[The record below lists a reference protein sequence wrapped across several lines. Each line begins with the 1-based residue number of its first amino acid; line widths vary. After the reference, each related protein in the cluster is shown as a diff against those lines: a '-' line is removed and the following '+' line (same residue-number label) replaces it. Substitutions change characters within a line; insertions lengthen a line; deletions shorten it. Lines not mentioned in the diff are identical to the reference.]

1 MKGDPCP
8 AMDLAAAA
16 LDARKGYYKTNH
28 CPSQDDFDENAFF
41 SQNPI
46 FTTVLVS
53 TVSHCNIA

>member
-1 MKGDPCP
+1 
-8 AMDLAAAA
+8 MDLAAAA

-28 CPSQDDFDENAFF
+28 CPSQDDFNENAFF